1 MCGINGI
8 IDYHKHYLMEERNK
22 LVHQM
27 NEKIIYRGPNMEG
40 LFDSEHVTM
49 GMRRLSIIDLSTG
62 RQPIYNED
70 KTLAIVFNG
79 EIYNFKRLREELI
92 QKGHQ
97 FYTSADTEV
106 IVHAYEEFGN
116 QAFDRLDG
124 MFSFAIFDSRQ
135 NKVVIARDRMGEKP
149 LYFYYNEDYFVFGS
163 ELKSLLSTGIVPKVI
178 DKKALNQY
186 LQLTYIPAPLTIFEH
201 VKKVKPAHYMEI
213 TLDGAVTEHNYWNY
227 PKTKFSEKDLSYQ
240 EAKNKLYTLLEQ
252 SVKDRMVS
260 DVPLGAFLS
269 GGIDSSIIVGLM
281 SKLSEQPVETFTIGF
296 DEKEYDERDR
306 AKMVADL
313 NKTNHHAKV
322 LDYKDALSLINHIL
336 MKMDEPFADSSV
348 LPSYFVSEFAGEH
361 VKVVLTGDAGDEMFM
376 GYSKYLIDYYSR
388 KYKKVPKFLRKGI
401 IEPVVYHLPD
411 NRAITRKIRKVI
423 DNAEKDLFEQR
434 KALMSLGFKKQ
445 ERKQLLQDSYYDETC
460 MEFLKDIYEEN
471 SQDDEVS
478 KTQKLDARVVLE
490 GDMFTKVDRMSML
503 NSIETRTPLVS
514 RDIVE
519 FAMQLPSSY
528 KIKEKNLKRILK
540 DAFVD
545 ILPENFDKY
554 PKSGF
559 AVPLDYWFRN
569 ELKEE
574 LTNLLNEEVIKNQG
588 IFDYEYIHTIIEEHL
603 SGRKNRKSELW
614 TLYVFEK
621 WYQHVME

>member
-8 IDYHKHYLMEERNK
+8 IDYHKHYSVEERNK

-62 RQPIYNED
+62 KQPIYNED

-124 MFSFAIFDSRQ
+124 MFSFAIFDSRK

-213 TLDGAVTEHNYWNY
+213 LLDGTVTEHNYWNY

-240 EAKNKLYTLLEQ
+240 EAKNKLYTLLER

-281 SKLSEQPVETFTIGF
+281 SQLSEQPVETFTIGF
-296 DEKEYDERDR
+296 DEKEYDERER

-322 LDYKDALSLINHIL
+322 LDYKDALSLMNHIL
-336 MKMDEPFADSSV
+336 MQMDEPFADSSV
-348 LPSYFVSEFAGEH
+348 LPSYFVSAFAGEH

-388 KYKKVPKFLRKGI
+388 KYKRVPKFLRKGL
-401 IEPVVYHLPD
+401 IEPIVYHLPD
-411 NRAITRKIRKVI
+411 NRVVTRKIRKVI

-434 KALMSLGFKKQ
+434 KALMSLGFKEQ
-445 ERKQLLQDSYYDETC
+445 ERKQLLQDFYYDENC
-460 MEFLKDIYEEN
+460 MDFLKDIYEEN
-471 SQDDEVS
+471 NQDDEVS

-514 RDIVE
+514 KDIVE

-545 ILPENFDKY
+545 ILPKNFDKY

>member
-8 IDYHKHYLMEERNK
+8 IDYHKHYSVEERNK

-163 ELKSLLSTGIVPKVI
+163 ELKSLLSAGIVPKVI

-213 TLDGAVTEHNYWNY
+213 SLDGTVTEHNYWNY

-388 KYKKVPKFLRKGI
+388 KYKMVPKFLRKGI

-411 NRAITRKIRKVI
+411 NRAITRKVRKVI

-434 KALMSLGFKKQ
+434 KALMSLGFKEQ

-569 ELKEE
+569 ELKDE
-574 LTNLLNEEVIKNQG
+574 LIDLLNEEDIRNQG
-588 IFDYEYIHTIIEEHL
+588 IFDYEYIQTIIEEHL
-603 SGRKNRKSELW
+603 SGKKNRKSELW
-614 TLYVFEK
+614 TLYVFQK
-621 WYQHVME
+621 WYQQVME